1 MVADPGPTEA
11 SEGIVIWNIIVLIV
25 IGIVV
30 GLVAWAVIDREPD
43 PTTDVPGAGPCDSR
57 AP

>member
-30 GLVAWAVIDREPD
+30 GLVAWAVIGRE

-57 AP
+57 AR